1 MDLFHVIFFLGSH
14 TKKKKKKKKNPLS
27 FALET
32 LIKYHHIMFPLRIMA
47 NTAKIIFSADNR

>member
-14 TKKKKKKKKNPLS
+14 TKKKKKNPLS

-32 LIKYHHIMFPLRIMA
+32 LIKYHHIMFPLRIMV

>member
-14 TKKKKKKKKNPLS
+14 TKKKKPPLS

-47 NTAKIIFSADNR
+47 NTAKIIFSANNR